1 MTILWEK
8 KIDLSQPKNRPLV
21 ILSCAISLDGKLASE
36 EGDTKLSSYEDK
48 AEVHKLRSQVDAIMV
63 GVNTVLKDDPHLTV
77 SDKYYKSEKH
87 PIRVIV
93 DSKARTPPNAK
104 CITYRSHVP
113 AIIAVTNLAPRE
125 KIEELEKAGAKV
137 LIVNE
142 GDKVDLRKLLKVLYE
157 KFRVNKL
164 MVEGGGKIIGSLLKE
179 KLIDLVRISITPV
192 ILGGIRK
199 AVNLAHDV
207 FWDKIDK
214 APWIDIFK
222 IELVDYNLVIHGKVI
237 YR

>member
-8 KIDLSQPKNRPLV
+8 KIDISQPKNRPLV

-48 AEVHKLRSQVDAIMV
+48 VEVHKLRSQVDAIMV
-63 GVNTVLKDDPHLTV
+63 GVNTVLKDDPHLTI

-113 AIIAVTNLAPRE
+113 TIIAVTNLAPRE

-142 GDKVDLRKLLKVLYE
+142 GNKVDLKKLLRILYE
-157 KFRVNKL
+157 KFEVSKL

-179 KLIDLVRISITPV
+179 RLIDLVRISITPV
-192 ILGGIRK
+192 ILGGIKK

-207 FWDKIDK
+207 FWGKIDE

-222 IELVDYNLVIHGKVI
+222 IELVDYNLVIHGKVV

>member
-8 KIDLSQPKNRPLV
+8 KIDISQPKNRPLV

-48 AEVHKLRSQVDAIMV
+48 VEVHKLRSQVDAIMV
-63 GVNTVLKDDPHLTV
+63 GVNTVLKDDPHLTI

-113 AIIAVTNLAPRE
+113 TIIAVTNLAPRE

-142 GDKVDLRKLLKVLYE
+142 GNKVDLKKLLRILYE
-157 KFRVNKL
+157 KFEVSKL

-179 KLIDLVRISITPV
+179 RLIDLVRISITPV
-192 ILGGIRK
+192 ILGGIKK

-207 FWDKIDK
+207 FWGKIDE